1 MQFPKSPENELA
13 PEQESRRPKSFDESA
28 TENKTVTSQASAS
41 ATRFVAPI
49 SDNQTSLR
57 QVRVMSTKF
66 TAPNFENTPLGQD
79 QVRLLLNTNFVA
91 PISDNH
97 TALRQQVSSAP
108 AKILAPTFEN
118 QTTLHP
124 VNEGEK
130 VDVNP

>member
-1 MQFPKSPENELA
+1 
-13 PEQESRRPKSFDESA
+13 
-28 TENKTVTSQASAS
+28 
-41 ATRFVAPI
+41 
-49 SDNQTSLR
+49 
-57 QVRVMSTKF
+57 MSTKF

-108 AKILAPTFEN
+108 AKFLAPAFGN

-124 VNEGEK
+124 GNEEDKVGE
-130 VDVNP
+130 NP